1 MMGFGFFKNK
11 IIFFLAIFVDENGN
25 RRTWSSGPWT
35 NLRRDYDKEASA
47 LVKLKSK
54 RTSFDALHRFIQ
66 L

>member
-1 MMGFGFFKNK
+1 MMGVGIFKNK
-11 IIFFLAIFVDENGN
+11 MIFFGEMFFDDYGN

-35 NLRRDYDKEASA
+35 NLRRDYDKEATA

>member
-35 NLRRDYDKEASA
+35 NLRRDYDKEATA
-47 LVKLKSK
+47 LYP
-54 RTSFDALHRFIQ
+54 ALMVAIR
-66 L
+66 LATLN